1 MTPVG
6 SDSTAA
12 VPVIWGNVP
21 QRNKNF
27 IGRSELL
34 AGLRERLTADT
45 TALLPHALHGLGGV
59 GKTQLAIEYAY
70 RHAAEY
76 QVVWWIPADQNA
88 LVRSNL
94 AALAPR
100 LGITGLVPGRVE
112 DALAAVLEALR
123 LGDPYDH
130 WLLVFD
136 NADQPAFVRNM
147 IPTGQEHGHV
157 IVTSRNQAWAQ
168 VVDALEVSVFTREE
182 STQFLTS
189 RVNGMTDA
197 DADRLAHEFGD
208 LPLGLEQAA
217 AWLAETAMTVDVY
230 VDLLEK
236 EGSRILAEN
245 AASSDYPLPVA
256 AAWALSVTR
265 LREQTPFAMD
275 LLQCCAFF
283 GAAPIQLEILDRGR
297 YVLTSGLQDTLRD
310 PIMMGRAIR
319 ALGRYALARID
330 NYRHTIEV
338 HRIIQLLIRDEMD
351 EDTRYKLRH
360 DVHLLLAAADPGD
373 PDAVENWSKYQEL
386 LAHIAPSQVVTC
398 RTAEARRLAQN
409 IVRYLYITGNYSSG
423 LSSADRALARWTTDS
438 EARADEPFVLIMI
451 RLKIQLLQALARYQE
466 AYELT
471 LSTLERMRAILGKDH
486 EETLILMN
494 CHCISLRARGEFSVS
509 LEFTKDSLER
519 HRAVFGSDHPRTFAA
534 MNNHAEDLELN
545 SQYST
550 ARKLHEEIYEEK
562 LVVYGRDDH
571 PRVLFTLGALA
582 RTMQEEGHYRHARDV
597 AERAHTGFRGLVRER
612 ILADGHPWVLEQAV
626 DLSIARR
633 QAGAYSDA
641 LALAK
646 DAHGRY
652 KRYGPDHPAA
662 LAAAA
667 NLGNSSLYV
676 GDLQEADE
684 LLDET
689 LRRYSSVFSSA
700 HPYALACAVNLS
712 IIRRRRGNAS
722 MARATLEPA
731 TEKFGEQL
739 GLDHHYTLI
748 SKVDLA
754 NVLADLGE
762 TAQAVGLNED
772 TLPRLKAVLGHE
784 HPHVLIC
791 AANLASDLANVGDQA
806 RSSEIAGDV
815 AERFHNVLGGDHPDV
830 KVAASGQRLDICI
843 DLSATF

>member
-1 MTPVG
+1 
-6 SDSTAA
+6 
-12 VPVIWGNVP
+12 VIWGNVP

-34 AGLRERLTADT
+34 VDLGNRLTGEA
-45 TALLPHALHGLGGV
+45 TALLPHAIHGLGGV

-70 RHAAEY
+70 QHAAEY

-112 DALAAVLEALR
+112 DALAAVLDALR
-123 LGDPYDH
+123 RGDPYDR

-136 NADQPAFVRNM
+136 NADEPARVRNM
-147 IPTGQEHGHV
+147 MPTGQSHGHI

-168 VVDALEVSVFTREE
+168 VVDTLEVNVFTRAE

-189 RVNGMTDA
+189 RVDGISDT
-197 DADRLAHEFGD
+197 DADRLAEEFGD

-217 AWLAETAMTVDVY
+217 AWLAETAMTADTY
-230 VDLLEK
+230 VDLIEK
-236 EGSRILAEN
+236 EGSRILAEDS
-245 AASSDYPLPVA
+245 ASSDYPLPVA

-265 LREQTPFAMD
+265 LREQTPYAME

-297 YVLTSGLQDTLRD
+297 YVLTSGLEETLRD

-319 ALGRYALARID
+319 ALGRYALARVD

-351 EDTRYKLRH
+351 EDKRYNLRH

-373 PDAVENWSKYQEL
+373 PDAIENWPKYQEL
-386 LAHIAPSQVVTC
+386 LAHVAPSEVVTC
-398 RTAEARRLAQN
+398 RTADARRLAQN

-438 EARADEPFVLIMI
+438 GADELFVLIMT

-471 LSTLERMRAILGKDH
+471 LSALERMRAKLGEDH

-494 CHCISLRARGEFSVS
+494 CHCISLRARGEFSAS
-509 LEFTKDSLER
+509 LEFTRDSLER
-519 HRAVFGSDHPRTFAA
+519 HLSVFGSEHPRTFAA
-534 MNNHAEDLELN
+534 MHNYAEDLELN
-545 SQYST
+545 GQYSA
-550 ARKLHEEIYEEK
+550 ARKRHEEIYEEK

-582 RTMQEEGHYRHARDV
+582 RTVEEEGHYRHARDV
-597 AERAHTGFRGLVRER
+597 AERAHAGFRELVRER
-612 ILADGHPWVLEQAV
+612 ILADGHPWVLGQTV

-633 QAGAYSDA
+633 QAGTFSNA
-641 LALAK
+641 LELAK
-646 DAHGRY
+646 DVHGRY
-652 KRYGPDHPAA
+652 RRSFYGPDHPGA

-667 NLGNSSLYV
+667 NLGNSRIAV
-676 GDLQEADE
+676 GDLQGADE
-684 LLDET
+684 LLDDT
-689 LRRYSSVFSSA
+689 LRRYSSVFSSD

-712 IIRRRRGNAS
+712 IVRRRLGNAS
-722 MARATLEPA
+722 AARAALERA
-731 TEKFGEQL
+731 TEKFREQL
-739 GLDHHYTLI
+739 GSDHHYTLI
-748 SKVDLA
+748 GRLNLA

-762 TAQAVGLNED
+762 AAEAVHLGED
-772 TLPRLKAVLGHE
+772 TLPRLKTTLGHE

-791 AANLASDLANVGDQA
+791 AANLALYSTYVGDQVLA
-806 RSSEIAGDV
+806 SELVGDV
-815 AERFHNVLGGDHPDV
+815 AERLRNVIGDDHPDV
-830 KVAASGQRLDICI
+830 KAAVSRKLVDVCI